1 MFYITQPCGYQ
12 LVAILAGGRVIQP
25 PVPSR
30 YIRALQVGIFGLRYI
45 DEAASLIGAL
55 CAVCTSNT
63 FIIKIP
69 ITAYFDAWMYERIY
83 LFNTPTI
90 VVT

>member
-1 MFYITQPCGYQ
+1 MQPYDGWW
-12 LVAILAGGRVIQP
+12 LSRGGFHAPRHIFQ
-25 PVPSR
+25 
-30 YIRALQVGIFGLRYI
+30 LQVGIFGLRHI

-69 ITAYFDAWMYERIY
+69 ITTYFDAWMYARIY

>member
-25 PVPSR
+25 PVSPR
-30 YIRALQVGIFGLRYI
+30 YICALQVGIFGLRHI

-55 CAVCTSNT
+55 CAVLDNDILESRVSAPRYVDQREIVRNDS
-63 FIIKIP
+63 FHV
-69 ITAYFDAWMYERIY
+69 
-83 LFNTPTI
+83 PTI
-90 VVT
+90 NIT